1 MRYSEADWKVINAV
15 IATVEELRN
24 TLMVPNP
31 LTRYKPGGSTGN
43 LAFNALRYEIRD
55 GAVEVYVDERIAP
68 YMPYTNEPW
77 ISPYWNGKKNP
88 NEGWWNRFANEVILR
103 VAIKLKGDI
112 K

>member
-1 MRYSEADWKVINAV
+1 MELESPVDQAIVNAV
-15 IATVEELRN
+15 IDTVEELRD

-31 LTRYKPGGSTGN
+31 LTRGKTSSGN
-43 LAFNALRYEIRD
+43 LAYNALRYDIRD
-55 GAVEVYVDERIAP
+55 GAIEVYVNESIAP

-77 ISPYWNGKKNP
+77 LSPRWNGKKNP
-88 NEGWWNRFANEVILR
+88 NEEWWNRFANEVILR